1 MRRVSAL
8 KNTQTI
14 TQSELIMLKRTEQ
27 DRQPSSP
34 SLPSMEMRTAIFVSS
49 ELLHPA
55 SSTFSV
61 AHRLNHSLALGDLMC
76 LVLPSGLPAPP
87 SVIKARRGS
96 QPGELQIQWEA
107 PAPEISDFLRH
118 ELRYGPT
125 DSSNATAPLV
135 IQLLSTETCCPTLWK
150 PNPGPVLDQPLC
162 VHPTASQQHGPV
174 KTSPAG
180 EVSSL
185 STPPLICP
193 LEKKGHT

>member
-1 MRRVSAL
+1 MKRVSAL
-8 KNTQTI
+8 RNTQTI
-14 TQSELIMLKRTEQ
+14 TQSELITLKRIGEQ

-34 SLPSMEMRTAIFVSS
+34 SLPSMEMRTGIFVSS

-61 AHRLNHSLALGDLMC
+61 ASGLNHSLALCDLMY
-76 LVLPSGLPAPP
+76 LVLFSGLPAPP
-87 SVIKARRGS
+87 SVIKARGGS

-125 DSSNATAPLV
+125 DSSNTTAPLV

-150 PNPGPVLDQPLC
+150 LNPGPVLDQPPC

-174 KTSPAG
+174 RTSPTG
-180 EVSSL
+180 EVPSPFLLPNMS
-185 STPPLICP
+185 P
-193 LEKKGHT
+193 EKGHM